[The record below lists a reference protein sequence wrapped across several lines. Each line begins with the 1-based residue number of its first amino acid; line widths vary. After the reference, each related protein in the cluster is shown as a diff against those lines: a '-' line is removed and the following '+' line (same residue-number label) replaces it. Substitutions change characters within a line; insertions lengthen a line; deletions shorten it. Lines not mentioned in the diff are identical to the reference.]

1 MKKTRIIALL
11 LVLCLTLGVVLSGC
25 ASSSPAGSSGN
36 DTQTAPKEDKTE
48 DKNNDDNAQNAEDDS
63 SDKVWDIGFCFAHV
77 AVDNYQTTAYNVLTE
92 YAATNPEV
100 NLIIMDALMDAN
112 TQVSQIEDLITQKVD
127 LIVIWSVNPDTI
139 SSAVKAAY
147 DAGIPLLTTDAP
159 INEEDWEY
167 LSAHVSTSG
176 VTQGVLCAEMMLDA
190 LGGNG
195 GNVIVLQ
202 GAAGYAG
209 SVQRDEGYAQV
220 IKDHPELVILDSEQV
235 DWSRET
241 AQTVTENMMTKYG
254 DKVDGILAA
263 NDNVAIGAINALK
276 DLGYKPNEDV
286 MVTSCNMYADGY
298 DLIKEGLLYGSEEM
312 DPGKLMMLVL
322 DTALNVLEGND
333 YVFETNMELL
343 KVTADN
349 IDEFSRPT
357 F

>member
-1 MKKTRIIALL
+1 MKRKTFLALL
-11 LVLCLTLGVVLSGC
+11 LGLCLLLSAC
-25 ASSSPAGSSGN
+25 SAPAQQSTPPSDSQEQTNTAS
-36 DTQTAPKEDKTE
+36 EDG
-48 DKNNDDNAQNAEDDS
+48 Q
-63 SDKVWDIGFCFAHV
+63 VWNIGFCFAHV

-92 YAATNPEV
+92 YAATKPEV

-139 SSAVKAAY
+139 SSAVKKAY
-147 DAGIPLLTTDAP
+147 DAGIPVLTTDAP
-159 INEEDWEY
+159 INEEDWQY
-167 LSAHVSTSG
+167 LTAHVSTSG
-176 VTQGVLCAEMMLDA
+176 VTQGVLCAEMMLEA
-190 LGGNG
+190 LGENG
-195 GNVIVLQ
+195 GNVLVLQ

-220 IKDHPELVILDSEQV
+220 IEEHPELQILDAQPV
-235 DWSRET
+235 DWSREKS
-241 AQTVTENMMTKYG
+241 QTITENLMTKYG
-254 DKVDGILAA
+254 DQVDGILCA
-263 NDNVAIGAINALK
+263 NDNVAIGAINALQ
-276 DLGYKPNEDV
+276 DLGYKPNEDI

-322 DTALNVLEGND
+322 DTALNVLEGRD

-343 KVTADN
+343 KVTAEN
-349 IDEFSRPT
+349 IDDFARPT